1 MKRKER
7 NIKVGW
13 QRKGK
18 DERGNENERKIKE
31 ESRKR
36 QEGKTI
42 LMMVCYV
49 SVLVTDTLPL
59 WLHFFPHHKAQFSRR
74 VTEA

>member
-1 MKRKER
+1 MKRKVR

-18 DERGNENERKIKE
+18 DERSNKNERKIKK

-36 QEGKTI
+36 QGGEDI
-42 LMMVCYV
+42 
-49 SVLVTDTLPL
+49 
-59 WLHFFPHHKAQFSRR
+59 F
-74 VTEA
+74 

>member
-1 MKRKER
+1 MKRKVR

-36 QEGKTI
+36 QGGER
-42 LMMVCYV
+42 
-49 SVLVTDTLPL
+49 
-59 WLHFFPHHKAQFSRR
+59 QF
-74 VTEA
+74 